1 MLLVRGAEVML
12 ISKLKGR
19 VGIKQIDIQGW
30 DFRQR
35 EQQRQIIKEQQ
46 SVQKAAG
53 HGEYCVLH
61 FKIQPLKRNHY
72 WQLYRNTGRYFW
84 IKEPVIAN
92 IWVILSTE

>member
-61 FKIQPLKRNHY
+61 LFAYK
-72 WQLYRNTGRYFW
+72 TG
-84 IKEPVIAN
+84 ED
-92 IWVILSTE
+92 ILIHLCFLC